1 MSKMV
6 AVLELGTNTY
16 KYVVGS
22 DEGIVLDGALPLRLG
37 SDLHTTGGISDQV
50 ATQAIE
56 QIKRT
61 LAEVRPFEP
70 QEIICVGAMTLRMAN
85 NAEAFRGRVRE
96 ETGLRMGVLS
106 SEQEAC
112 LAFKAASAESVM
124 AGAKA
129 VLDVGGGSAEL
140 AFGSDEPGYN
150 CSLPLG
156 AVLLTDRFIDSDP
169 PSESSLEAMRSYIRG
184 LLEQN
189 IQGMESSALIVIGG
203 TARNLASISGK
214 ITLNKEELLGLFDFL
229 KAKPLSERKKIQ
241 GLDPGRA
248 DIIIAGGLLIMEVM
262 EVLHL
267 DSFSACEK
275 GVRHAILAEAI
286 RGEWQS

>member
-6 AVLELGTNTY
+6 AVLELGTNTF

-22 DEGIVLDGALPLRLG
+22 AAGIVLDGALPLRLG
-37 SDLHTTGGISDQV
+37 ADLHTTGGISDEV
-50 ATQAIE
+50 ATQAID

-61 LAEVRPFEP
+61 LAEVRSFQP

-85 NAEAFRGRVRE
+85 NAEAFIKRVKE

-112 LAFKAASAESVM
+112 LAFKAASTEGM
-124 AGAKA
+124 IEGEKA

-140 AFGSDEPGYN
+140 AFGSTTVKHSY
-150 CSLPLG
+150 SLPLG
-156 AVLLTDRFIDSDP
+156 AVLLTDKFVDSDP
-169 PSESSLEAMRSYIRG
+169 PSESSLSEMGDYIRQ
-184 LLEQN
+184 LLERN
-189 IQGMESSALIVIGG
+189 IRGAESSALIVIGG

-214 ITLNKEELLGLFDFL
+214 TTLNISELLELLNLL
-229 KAKPLSERKKIQ
+229 KSKPLQERKQ
-241 GLDPGRA
+241 VPGLDPGRA
-248 DIIIAGGLLIMEVM
+248 DIIIAGSLLILEVM
-262 EVLHL
+262 ELLRL

-275 GVRHAILAEAI
+275 GVRHAILAEALS
-286 RGEWQS
+286 GEWRA